1 MNIITCYKIVP
12 EEQDIVVEK
21 DRSLSFD
28 RAEWKIGQYDLN
40 AVEAGVAIAEAA
52 GGKVM
57 ALSVGG
63 KELDNSKLKKGI
75 LSRGPEELYLVIDES
90 LGNADSYTT
99 AQTLAAAI
107 RKIGKVDLIICG
119 EGSSDLYA
127 QQVGAQLGQMLK
139 AATINGISKMTVD
152 GERLIAERT
161 LETEIEVL
169 EIPLPAVISVTT
181 DINLPRIPSM
191 KNILAAGKKPT
202 TAWDLTAIGMTEM
215 DIPTEVVST
224 LAPEQA
230 ERKKVLWE
238 GESEEVIQHLFA
250 HIHKELL

>member
-1 MNIITCYKIVP
+1 MNIVTCYKIVP

-40 AVEAGVAIAEAA
+40 AVEAGVAIAESA

-57 ALSVGG
+57 ALSIGG

-75 LSRGPEELYLVIDES
+75 LSRGPEELYLVIDEN

-107 RKIGKVDLIICG
+107 RKMGEVDLIICG

-139 AATINGISKMTVD
+139 AATINGISKLAVA

-161 LETEIEVL
+161 LENEVEVL

-202 TAWDLTAIGMTEM
+202 TAWDLTAIGMTGV

-230 ERKKVLWE
+230 DRKKVLWE
-238 GESEEVIQHLFA
+238 GESEEVIQQLFA
-250 HIHKELL
+250 HIRKELL

>member
-1 MNIITCYKIVP
+1 
-12 EEQDIVVEK
+12 
-21 DRSLSFD
+21 
-28 RAEWKIGQYDLN
+28 
-40 AVEAGVAIAEAA
+40 
-52 GGKVM
+52 
-57 ALSVGG
+57 
-63 KELDNSKLKKGI
+63 
-75 LSRGPEELYLVIDES
+75 
-90 LGNADSYTT
+90 
-99 AQTLAAAI
+99 
-107 RKIGKVDLIICG
+107 
-119 EGSSDLYA
+119 
-127 QQVGAQLGQMLK
+127 
-139 AATINGISKMTVD
+139 MTVD